1 MSNALRITLSA
12 DSSSFQAD
20 LAKAKASL
28 QAFANS
34 VNGATKPAASSVD
47 SLGSSITKVSQCLFL
62 GLTAANLFQQG
73 LQRAKDVIVGV
84 IQSTLA
90 MEKAQ
95 RTLQYATG
103 DGAGAW
109 LYARKIAK
117 ELGID
122 LIFAADAYGK
132 LAAASRGTSLQG
144 VQTEKIFKSVASAS
158 AVMGLSADETKG
170 ALNALSQMIS
180 KGKVQAEELRGQLG
194 ERIPGA
200 FQIAARAMGVTTQAL
215 DKMLVDGKL
224 LAEDFLPKFAAQLK
238 KELGDAPLSAAN
250 SFQAAINRM
259 KTSWFDFLTAMG
271 KSGIVELATKAVSGL
286 TNAMNGLVTSGGL
299 RLISDLL
306 GNQILQFTTLGTVLY
321 YSLLPALAAVTPA
334 LRAFALSAM
343 IAGPVE
349 AAVLAVKALGTAI
362 YTTLGPVGIAI
373 GLFSALAFGISRYS
387 QANNRA
393 MLEVAEANAKAAQE
407 ATNTTRSFV
416 QQHSMIRDLEKT
428 IRTNA
433 AGTDQ
438 NTKAKQALRVMIS
451 ELNES
456 FPDLIRNLK
465 KEGDEYTSTS
475 QKMELYAK
483 NRIKILTA
491 EAEKEAAEIQV
502 LRNNIS
508 KMLNTHNSKSPI
520 LWWIHYKDAIA
531 DAEKAAEEHFVTL
544 TNKTKQ
550 IATLK
555 AMEDVAKKPKPAGDK
570 PSTKDTVTDSEHE
583 ARLARWEAEG
593 RARITLAEQEAAALK
608 KIEIDLMEDLARLQN
623 ENKADEKGFK
633 KLSDK
638 KFKDEVKAAKESA
651 DRRIE
656 IEKFEYLEKRQSLG
670 EELQSKLTAG
680 ENGGLAKRQEAI
692 RKEMADIEKRNN
704 LLAEGD
710 RLRLSSKQLAD
721 LLEAKNN
728 AAWSEQVK
736 ADLAELK
743 RLIAEESQI
752 RGRRL
757 TQGEESGVTGRF
769 LGGDT
774 SGTRGAA
781 VNQFQV
787 ETGKGGLTAGISA
800 GMSEF
805 VLNSAMTF
813 QTWKDT
819 TLQVLNGVQGAF
831 ADFFTSLTQQ
841 GTTAG
846 QKWDALWKGISKSVI
861 GALSQ
866 ILAKQLALWI
876 VEKAKH
882 AWEVT
887 SAGVKTALSA
897 KTVAAN
903 TVETSSNVATASS
916 GFFKAHSWIPW
927 VGAAIALGFIA
938 MMMSSIKG
946 RAVGGL
952 VTGPELTLLG
962 EKGPEVVAPESD
974 FKDWAN
980 SLVNMGANLQGNVTA
995 QLAQARGYD
1004 QYSSGLAASASR
1016 ARALSDGS
1024 GGTGAQVDLRGA
1036 RIFTNNDVEMQRFLK
1051 GMLNNLD
1058 GLTG

>member
-1 MSNALRITLSA
+1 M
-12 DSSSFQAD
+12 
-20 LAKAKASL
+20 
-28 QAFANS
+28 
-34 VNGATKPAASSVD
+34 
-47 SLGSSITKVSQCLFL
+47 SQCLFL
-62 GLTAANLFQQG
+62 GVTAANLFQQG
-73 LQRAKDVIVGV
+73 LQKARDVIVGV
-84 IQSTLA
+84 IQSTLD

-117 ELGID
+117 DLGLD
-122 LIFAADAYGK
+122 LLAAAESYGK
-132 LAAASRGTSLQG
+132 LSAATRGTALQG
-144 VQTEKIFKSVASAS
+144 VQTERIFKSVASAS

-194 ERIPGA
+194 ERLPGA

-271 KSGIVELATKAVSGL
+271 KSGIVEFATKAVAGL
-286 TNAMNGLVTSGGL
+286 TAAMSSLVSSGGL

-306 GNQILQFTTLGTVLY
+306 GNNILQFTTLGTVLY

-349 AAVLAVKALGTAI
+349 AAVLSVKALGTAI
-362 YTTLGPVGIAI
+362 YSTLGPVGIAI
-373 GLFSALAFGISRYS
+373 GLFSALAFGVSRYS

-393 MLEVAEANAKAAQE
+393 MLELAEANAKAAQE

-428 IRTNA
+428 IKNNA

-438 NTKAKQALRVMIS
+438 NTKAKQALRVMIT

-456 FPDLIRNLK
+456 FPDLIRFLR
-465 KEGDEYTSTS
+465 KEGDEYLNTS
-475 QKMELYAK
+475 QKMEVYSK
-483 NRIKILTA
+483 GRIKILMA
-491 EAEKEAAEIQV
+491 NAKIEAEVIQAT
-502 LRNNIS
+502 RNNIA
-508 KMLNTHNSKSPI
+508 KMLNTHNSKSP
-520 LWWIHYKDAIA
+520 LQWWLYYKDAIA
-531 DAEKAAEEHFVTL
+531 DAEKVAEEHSTTL
-544 TNKTKQ
+544 ENIRKQ
-550 IATLK
+550 IAALKTLEDAPKKTK
-555 AMEDVAKKPKPAGDK
+555 AGGDK

-593 RARITLAEQEAAALK
+593 RARVTLAEQEAAAIK
-608 KIEIDLMEDLARLQN
+608 KIEIDLMVDLSRLEN

-633 KLSDK
+633 KLSDNK
-638 KFKDEVKAAKESA
+638 YKAEAEAAVESA
-651 DRRIE
+651 KRRIV

-680 ENGGLAKRQEAI
+680 EEGGLAKRQEAI

-721 LLEAKNN
+721 LLAAKNN

-743 RLIAEESQI
+743 RLLAEEAQI

-757 TQGEESGVTGRF
+757 TPGEESGVEGRF

-781 VNQFQV
+781 VNQRQG
-787 ETGKGGLTAGISA
+787 ETGKGGMTAGITA
-800 GMSEF
+800 GMNEF
-805 VLNSAMTF
+805 ITNSALTF
-813 QTWKDT
+813 QSWKDT

-876 VEKAKH
+876 VEKAKL
-882 AWEVT
+882 AWDVT
-887 SAGVKTALSA
+887 SGGVKAALSA
-897 KTVAAN
+897 KNVAAN

-927 VGAAIALGFIA
+927 VGAAVALGFIA

-946 RAVGGL
+946 RSVGGL

-962 EKGPEVVAPESD
+962 EKGPEVVAPERD
-974 FKDWAN
+974 FKDWAR

-1004 QYSSGLAASASR
+1004 QYSSDLAGSASR
-1016 ARALSDGS
+1016 ARAAGGDGLPAS
-1024 GGTGAQVDLRGA
+1024 SMQQVFPNA
-1036 RIFTNNDVEMQRFLK
+1036 VIFTNDSVELGRFLK
-1051 GMLNNLD
+1051 GGLNRYD
-1058 GLTG
+1058 GMKT